1 MDTIHKFRR
10 RFDLHCN
17 VLLNRQRCI
26 LGCTMLSKID
36 PQDVK
41 PVFYSSTFR
50 RCSNLYD
57 PRFHLLDRTASDLT
71 VNTTLGAVSGLMHF
85 TVRNKPD
92 ERAEKPKL
100 DLSLPDRL
108 TILPDSVT
116 CTDTEIT
123 FEEDA
128 QTILLFYVS
137 NTLSGENITWDEL
150 LGKKP
155 QAKS

>member
-1 MDTIHKFRR
+1 
-10 RFDLHCN
+10 
-17 VLLNRQRCI
+17 
-26 LGCTMLSKID
+26 
-36 PQDVK
+36 
-41 PVFYSSTFR
+41 
-50 RCSNLYD
+50 
-57 PRFHLLDRTASDLT
+57 
-71 VNTTLGAVSGLMHF
+71 MHF
-85 TVRNKPD
+85 TVRYKLD
-92 ERAEKPKL
+92 ERADKPKL
-100 DLSLPDRL
+100 HLSLPDRL

-155 QAKS
+155 QANS